1 MFRRL
6 GAASGGVEEL
16 LLVRRGSAGGEE
28 DVSAC
33 RSGEKR
39 VF

>member
-1 MFRRL
+1 MLGRRD
-6 GAASGGVEEL
+6 
-16 LLVRRGSAGGEE
+16 SAGGEE

-39 VF
+39 GF